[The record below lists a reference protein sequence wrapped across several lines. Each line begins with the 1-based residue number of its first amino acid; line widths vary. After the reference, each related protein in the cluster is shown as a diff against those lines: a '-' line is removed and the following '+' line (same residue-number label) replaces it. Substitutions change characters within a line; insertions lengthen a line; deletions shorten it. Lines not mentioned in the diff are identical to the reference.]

1 MAMTII
7 AEPQDFTPAY
17 NECKFI
23 VNSTN
28 VNNDGF
34 RYIFEVFES
43 GTATRIGYYKALP
56 TYGTGYGEQDLSKLL
71 SNMVSYDFNPTI
83 TTFYDAANS
92 YYKYDIKIGEEY
104 IFTLGYTASLSD
116 DSGNVEIT
124 PSAAHPFAVGDQL
137 NITQADLG
145 VANPGVEGL
154 HTVIAVTGTTSFTIN
169 ALWSEVTDPTE
180 NGSIKY
186 ADNRKD
192 INLNEISTLDKY
204 VFNGAIPWIDMPF
217 YDQTDYTLDNTS
229 GLWLTDQP
237 LNFTCTLGQD
247 LWLNFKDVGIAL
259 NKRVYFIND
268 DGDVF
273 YKSVS
278 GIEYMKG
285 VAVGPNNYGSLT
297 LVSGTAPLV
306 KQDTKYYTVTYRDGA
321 PGFVDPKSVSYKV
334 NIDTRT
340 LISESHILFLD
351 RMGSWSSF
359 AFQLKSYE
367 KGTIKRDTY
376 NKDVP
381 GYVTSSQWKYKTY
394 EQGQV
399 NFNTQVVKTFDLN
412 TNWMSEAEGTYFQQ
426 LLTSPQTYVKNVVY
440 RITEDLDNLYDES
453 GCIIHIPESTEYVS
467 CNVLNTNFEV
477 FKQRNNNL
485 IKQSIQVRLSNNDI
499 ING

>member
-1 MAMTII
+1 MSWI
-7 AEPQDFTPAY
+7 AEPQNFTPAY

-23 VNSTN
+23 VDSTN
-28 VNNDGF
+28 KNLDGY
-34 RYIFEVFES
+34 RYIFEVYQS
-43 GTATRIGYYKALP
+43 GTSNRIGYYKALP

-71 SNMVSYDFNPTI
+71 SNMVSYDFNPAI
-83 TTFYDAANS
+83 TTFYDASNS
-92 YYKYDIKIGEEY
+92 YYKYDVKIGEEY
-104 IFTLGYTASLSD
+104 IFTLSYTSSLTD
-116 DSGNVEIT
+116 DSGYVEIT
-124 PSAAHPFAVGDQL
+124 PTVGHPFVVGDQL
-137 NITQADLG
+137 NIIQSDSG
-145 VANPGVEGL
+145 VSNPGVEGL
-154 HTVIAVTGTTSFTIN
+154 HTVTAVNGTTSFTIN
-169 ALWSEVTDPTE
+169 ALWSEVTDATV

-192 INLNEISTLDKY
+192 INLNEINTSEKY

-217 YDQTDYTLDNTS
+217 YDENDYELDNTHAQ
-229 GLWLTDQP
+229 WLTNQP
-237 LNFTCTLGQD
+237 YTFSCTLGQD
-247 LWLNFKDVGIAL
+247 LWLNLKDAGVNL
-259 NKRVYFIND
+259 NERVYFTND

-273 YKSVS
+273 YKSIA
-278 GIEYMKG
+278 GAEYIKG

-306 KQDTKYYTVTYRDGA
+306 KQDTKWYTVTYHDGPFNA
-321 PGFVDPKSVSYKV
+321 ANSVSYKI
-334 NIDTRT
+334 NIDTRV

-367 KGTIKRDTY
+367 KGTIKRETY

-381 GYVTSSQWKYKTY
+381 GYVTGGEWKYKTY

-399 NFNTQVVKTFDLN
+399 NFNTQVTKTFDLN
-412 TNWMSEAEGTYFQQ
+412 TNWMSEAEANYFQE
-426 LLTSPQTYVKNVVY
+426 LLTSPQTFVKNVVY

-453 GCIIHIPESTEYVS
+453 GCIIHIPESTEYIS
-467 CNVLNTNFEV
+467 CNVMTTNFDV
-477 FKQRNNNL
+477 FKERNKHL

>member
-43 GTATRIGYYKALP
+43 GTSNRIGYYKALP
-56 TYGTGYGEQDLSKLL
+56 TFGTGYGEQDLSKLL

-104 IFTLGYTASLSD
+104 IFTLSYTASLSD

-124 PSAAHPFAVGDQL
+124 PTAAHPFAVGDQL

-145 VANPGVEGL
+145 VDNPGVEGL

-180 NGSIKY
+180 NGTIKY

-192 INLNEISTLDKY
+192 INLNEINTLNKY

-237 LNFTCTLGQD
+237 FTFSCTLGQD
-247 LWLNFKDVGIAL
+247 LYLNMKDPNI
-259 NKRVYFIND
+259 NTNPRIYFENSN
-268 DGDVF
+268 GDIF
-273 YKSVS
+273 RKSVTGTQYIS
-278 GIEYMKG
+278 GIPC
-285 VAVGPNNYGSLT
+285 GPNNYGTLT
-297 LVSGTAPLV
+297 LVSGTAGLIKGTTDYYDVWYSNGVFNPV
-306 KQDTKYYTVTYRDGA
+306 KSQKYRI
-321 PGFVDPKSVSYKV
+321 
-334 NIDTRT
+334 NIDRRIQ
-340 LISESHILFLD
+340 ISESHILFLD

-412 TNWMSEAEGTYFQQ
+412 TNWMSEADGTYFQQ

>member
-34 RYIFEVFES
+34 RYIFEIFES
-43 GTATRIGYYKALP
+43 GTANRIGYYKALP

-92 YYKYDIKIGEEY
+92 YYKYDVKIGEEY
-104 IFTLGYTASLSD
+104 IYTLSYTASLVNNG
-116 DSGNVEIT
+116 GNVRIT
-124 PSAAHPFAVGDQL
+124 ATHAFQVGDQL

-154 HTVIAVTGTTSFTIN
+154 HTVISITGTTSFTIN
-169 ALWSEVTDPTE
+169 ALWSEVTDATI

-204 VFNGAIPWIDMPF
+204 VFNGAISWIDMPF
-217 YDQTDYTLDNTS
+217 YDQDDYVLDNNRA
-229 GLWLTDQP
+229 LWLTDQP
-237 LNFTCTLGQD
+237 FTFSCTLGQD
-247 LWLNFKDVGIAL
+247 LWLNLKDNGLQL
-259 NKRVYFIND
+259 NERVYFTND

-273 YKSVS
+273 YKSIS
-278 GIEYMKG
+278 GGDYIKG

-306 KQDTKYYTVTYRDGA
+306 KQDTKWYTVTYYDGA
-321 PGFVDPKSVSYKV
+321 IIPTAKSATYRI

-367 KGTIKRDTY
+367 KGNIKRETY

-381 GYVTSSQWKYKTY
+381 GYVTSSQWKYNTW
-394 EQGQV
+394 EQGQT
-399 NFNTQVVKTFDLN
+399 NFNTQVTKTYDLN
-412 TNWMSEAEGTYFQQ
+412 TNWMSEAEANYFQQ
-426 LLTSPQTYVKNVVY
+426 LLTSPQTYVKNVIY

-467 CNVLNTNFEV
+467 CNVLNTSFEV
-477 FKQRNNNL
+477 YKQRNNNL

>member
-1 MAMTII
+1 
-7 AEPQDFTPAY
+7 
-17 NECKFI
+17 
-23 VNSTN
+23 
-28 VNNDGF
+28 
-34 RYIFEVFES
+34 
-43 GTATRIGYYKALP
+43 
-56 TYGTGYGEQDLSKLL
+56 
-71 SNMVSYDFNPTI
+71 
-83 TTFYDAANS
+83 
-92 YYKYDIKIGEEY
+92 
-104 IFTLGYTASLSD
+104 
-116 DSGNVEIT
+116 
-124 PSAAHPFAVGDQL
+124 
-137 NITQADLG
+137 

-154 HTVIAVTGTTSFTIN
+154 HTVIAITGTTNFTIN
-169 ALWSEVTDPTE
+169 ALWSEVTDATI

-204 VFNGAIPWIDMPF
+204 VFNGAISWIDMPF
-217 YDQTDYTLDNTS
+217 YDQDDYVLDNNRA
-229 GLWLTDQP
+229 LWLTDQP
-237 LNFTCTLGQD
+237 FTFSCTLGQD
-247 LWLNFKDVGIAL
+247 LWLNLKDNGLQL
-259 NKRVYFIND
+259 NERVYFTND

-273 YKSVS
+273 YKSIS
-278 GIEYMKG
+278 GGDYIKG

-306 KQDTKYYTVTYRDGA
+306 KQDTKWYTVTYYDGA
-321 PGFVDPKSVSYKV
+321 IIPTAKSATYRI

-367 KGTIKRDTY
+367 KGTIKRETY

-381 GYVTSSQWKYKTY
+381 GYVSSSQWKYNTW
-394 EQGQV
+394 EQGQT
-399 NFNTQVVKTFDLN
+399 NFNTQVTKTYDLN
-412 TNWMSEAEGTYFQQ
+412 TNWMSEAEANYFQQ
-426 LLTSPQTYVKNVVY
+426 LLTSPQTYVKNVIY

-467 CNVLNTNFEV
+467 CNVLNTSFEV
-477 FKQRNNNL
+477 YKQRNNNL